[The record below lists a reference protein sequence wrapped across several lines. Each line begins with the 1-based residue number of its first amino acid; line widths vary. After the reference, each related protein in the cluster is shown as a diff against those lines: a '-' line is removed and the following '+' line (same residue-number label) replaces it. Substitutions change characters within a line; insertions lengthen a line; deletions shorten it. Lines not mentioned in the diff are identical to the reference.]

1 MSSIEIKRK
10 LFDYIRNAD
19 SRKVKAMYTMVE
31 RDIEEETNIWTDGF
45 VNEMSRRSMEGEANL
60 DKLNSWEGF
69 KAKAKKS
76 RG

>member
-19 SRKVKAMYTMVE
+19 SRKVKAMYTIVE
-31 RDIEEETNIWTDGF
+31 RDIEEETNIWTDDF
-45 VNEMSRRSMEGEANL
+45 VNEMSRRSTEGEANL
-60 DKLNSWEGF
+60 DKLNSWEDL
-69 KAKAKKS
+69 KAKLKRS

>member
-19 SRKVKAMYTMVE
+19 SRKVKAMYTIVE
-31 RDIEEETNIWTDGF
+31 RDIEEETNIWTDDF
-45 VNEMSRRSMEGEANL
+45 VNEMSRRSADGVANL